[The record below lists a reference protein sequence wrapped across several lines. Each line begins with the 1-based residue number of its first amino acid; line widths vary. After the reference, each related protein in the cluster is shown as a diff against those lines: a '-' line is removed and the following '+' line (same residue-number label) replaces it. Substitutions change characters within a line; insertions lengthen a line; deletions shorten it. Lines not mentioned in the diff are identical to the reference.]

1 MAIDL
6 DVHGNTKPL
15 EAAVQAAVNRIRRQ
29 PIKITVDDKG
39 ATQPLGNMKRG
50 ADEFTKSME
59 AANARILA
67 FGASMAIINGVANAF
82 KGMVKNLVEVEK
94 AMADVNVVM
103 GLSAQNLE
111 KFSDGLFKVA
121 KETGAAFKV
130 AADAATEYAR
140 QGLGVEESLK
150 RTRDALVL
158 TRLTG
163 MDSAEAVK
171 SLTAAMNTYGTQI
184 KDTTQ
189 LVSKFAAV
197 DVKFAV
203 SAQDFADAISR
214 TGQSAKSAGV
224 SIDELVG
231 IVTAAQ
237 QKTARGGAVIGNAL
251 KTIFTKTGKT
261 DTLNQ
266 LENLGIAV
274 RDLEGNTIGAQ
285 RILNDLANT
294 FDTLSAAQKAQIT
307 QTMGGL
313 FHINILKAVLSDAA
327 KQNGIM
333 AEATRISAGAT
344 DEAIQKN
351 EELRKTMSAVAT
363 ETGLAI
369 KQVSSQIGEIAIA
382 PGMEKILNAVKSL
395 AEGLSGVLGDGEGV
409 GNKFATGLL
418 KGIGNVITGPGL
430 VVLAGVFFKLFGQA
444 LKFTKESLTSLVG
457 VTTEKQ
463 KQKAIQT
470 SLVALFGQNAA
481 LNKEMLRTDIGRT
494 EKEKIILGLLK
505 AQVVEANAL
514 NKLTAGMAGTLYR
527 KGYGANLTP
536 VGKKASGHIPNFAHP
551 ERAQAAQ
558 GGYAAGSIRS
568 MNMPGEGPVIYNSAE
583 TVKNFAGF
591 KQPAIMPPQS
601 SKAGKNYQQ
610 AFGDIHGFDPYAAGG
625 YIPNFSKTELPNV
638 PGNFVENAKF
648 RAFAGIKPG
657 DKSSKK
663 AKEAYDALMKYTE
676 QSKSNLPPA
685 RLVGAYLSAEVQK
698 NPKKSLAA
706 MLVPS
711 SAYTSASATKGNL
724 SWPVYGLFPDK
735 KTAANP
741 EAKLSDLSAEV
752 KSSFKNIGSKY
763 GSEVASIFNGKPV
776 SGKNFWDQIESD
788 RAGGAKGAW
797 KSAVGAIFE
806 AAINAAIGYKAGKR
820 GPGEVR
826 GGKKYAE
833 ADFDVRGGDLTLMRS
848 LFDGFPDSMT
858 LADYKSD
865 SVSKSNVDSFYEK
878 VIKQKKYQEIKDK
891 NDRDQKKVKKR
902 AYGHIPN
909 FADPLSDAIGREK
922 AAGVPVSQIRVGSHG
937 ALMSK
942 GNPLGLGVTNTHDEP
957 NGLRDVFGAN
967 GFVPN
972 YAEGENFK
980 EKLGGLFGSSASIQR
995 ANEAAEKLA
1004 KEQEELTQSVKDNR
1018 SERKKAGDQVQKL
1031 RKEMRKEE
1039 NLLKQNHKIMNDRNS
1054 SGKQRQNAAK
1064 AYLQSE
1070 QKLKSTTDQFNQA
1083 RNQLK
1088 STHQQLIAT
1097 ERKLKTS
1104 SSRLDSSRKT
1114 AATREARSGKMS
1126 GMGGMGLMMGAPM
1139 LAGMLQEGGAA
1150 KGGPGYALGGALQG
1164 AGTGA
1169 AMGMMFGPIGTA
1181 VGALGGALMGL
1192 VSSAEE
1198 VKEAQEQLAKSTGAQ
1213 KAQSILSAPVMQQ
1226 AFAGMG
1232 EKRLESLVNL
1242 EKQLKLGS
1250 KFEPSF
1256 TEIETRKENLDKRF
1270 DNKQLQQSA
1279 MMVWGAGTSLNIS
1292 KSISEDKIE
1301 KDASEITSVLNTDA
1315 AKERRQALVD
1325 ALKKLDPST
1334 EFMGTDLKG
1343 EVGEDGKKIFKPK
1356 KFTTSSFLSQIEGLD
1371 ITKLEDQEALKQA
1384 FENALTLQQKINIDK
1399 EKERKGVILQLNAQR
1414 AILAAQQKAK
1424 EIQFDIKSSYAQID
1438 SSLSLQAK
1446 LMGSFA
1452 TEQQKAQ
1459 MNYTKAVNK
1468 AAEKYATGAQSEEGQ
1483 YRASML
1489 AFSKNDVIAAALKTN
1504 LAQRKVNESE
1514 ISGEGNVLDLSTEV
1528 KKIDLTKELLDLS
1541 NEELYAELKKANL
1554 IDRQLQTLEDFKNS
1568 KEKNVEML
1576 LKELGLSTKIVENE
1590 FAINN
1595 AIAKRKDLISN
1606 LQSGGALM
1614 SQVLGHAQAMRGMDA
1629 QVGAAQRL
1637 TNVGPGYQTRAEQ
1650 EDFQIREKEIGL
1662 KNRIKTIRENA
1673 TIGLQKEQ
1681 TKMADILS
1689 REKELATL
1697 EKQKKAVEYYGGR
1710 MADGTQVEFGENER
1724 IRMQAL
1730 IDEEDKRN
1738 QAKEKTQNAIDNII
1752 EKSEKEVSTAQK
1764 LLDLEKQRLDEK
1776 RKHETG
1782 PGAFGNGMTDSFKMM
1797 REQVSTMDYE
1807 LGKRI
1812 PTAFAD
1818 GLSGAL
1824 IGAINGTKS
1833 LKEGLM
1839 DAAVSFLSMM
1849 QQAMMQKLVY
1859 QSMGAMG
1866 LSRGGNVRKYSKGGG
1881 VPAMV
1886 SNGEY
1891 VMSSDAVNKYGGSFM
1906 HGINAGGQIPGFSK
1920 GGMAGTKF
1928 VDGGIGGAL
1937 VMKEKRFQEA
1947 VENHLLSTG
1956 KIKREAA
1963 PGGPAAQGSA
1973 LASDFGGGRGFDSGR
1988 LYQRKAMSSAFYAE
2002 SGNVGLSEDTSA
2014 MQAILTEEERVR
2026 QEIKA
2031 KREAAK
2037 AKRRQIL
2044 GMVAS
2049 TVLMAGLSKGFGSG
2063 SKSGSKIGGFG
2074 EDLSRDAM
2082 LSQPSTNFNFNPDPV
2097 SSSMAMRLGNP
2108 FGLSYSKGGSIR
2120 KYASGGHIAGKS
2132 GIDQIP
2138 AMLSEGEYV
2147 IRASSARQIGK
2158 PMLDQINA
2166 GKFNEGGSVSE
2177 IAGSSET
2184 GSTGGNTNN
2193 ISISVNM
2200 ERGSS
2205 NKQEQ
2210 QSESTGKNPSDK
2222 SKEEQGSAKL
2232 AERIKQQVVSVII
2245 EEQRPG
2251 GLLSD

>member
-121 KETGAAFKV
+121 KETGAAFRV

-214 TGQSAKSAGV
+214 TGQSAQSAGV

-333 AEATRISAGAT
+333 AEATKISAGAT

-369 KQVSSQIGEIAIA
+369 KQVSTQIGEIALA
-382 PGMEKILNAVKSL
+382 PGMEKILNSVKSL
-395 AEGLSGVLGDGEGV
+395 AEGLSGVLGDGESTGSS
-409 GNKFATGLL
+409 FATGLL

-505 AQVVEANAL
+505 AQVLEAKSL
-514 NKLTAGMAGTLYR
+514 STLTAGMAGTLYR

-536 VGKKASGHIPNFAHP
+536 VGKKASGHIPNYANP

-558 GGYAAGSIRS
+558 GGYAAGNIRS
-568 MNMPGEGPVIYNSAE
+568 MNMPGEGSVIYNSAE
-583 TVKNFAGF
+583 KVKNFKGMS
-591 KQPAIMPPQS
+591 QPAIMPPYS

-610 AFGDIHGFDPYAAGG
+610 AFGSIHGFDPYAAGG
-625 YIPNFSKTELPNV
+625 YIPNFAKTAAQYLESARS
-638 PGNFVENAKF
+638 AKTTANLTKIARGEEIGGKTF
-648 RAFAGIKPG
+648 SLEQQADAAAALLERSAAIKTTAN
-657 DKSSKK
+657 SSQLK
-663 AKEAYDALMKYTE
+663 DT
-676 QSKSNLPPA
+676 
-685 RLVGAYLSAEVQK
+685 GAI
-698 NPKKSLAA
+698 SLAA
-706 MLVPS
+706 MLVPKEGYKFK
-711 SAYTSASATKGNL
+711 AGDKPPYASYGTGKGKMT
-724 SWPVYGLFPDK
+724 WPVYTLRSQIQKPMDLTDK
-735 KTAANP
+735 
-741 EAKLSDLSAEV
+741 V
-752 KSSFKNIGSKY
+752 KKKFESVGSKY
-763 GSEVASIFNGKPV
+763 STEVSRSVGGGNVTANK
-776 SGKNFWDQIESD
+776 FWKEIEND
-788 RAGGAKGAW
+788 RAGGGKGAW
-797 KSAVGAIFE
+797 KAAVGAIFE
-806 AAINAAIGYKAGKR
+806 ASLNAAIGYKAAKGHPEQ
-820 GPGEVR
+820 G
-826 GGKKYAE
+826 
-833 ADFDVRGGDLTLMRS
+833 DFDVRGGENLNKVRE
-848 LFDGFPDSMT
+848 LFDLPPGIPV
-858 LADYKSD
+858 ADYKS
-865 SVSKSNVDSFYEK
+865 SAASKGNRKSFRDK
-878 VIKQKKYQEIKDK
+878 VLKEGAFKAAQKKNKT
-891 NDRDQKKVKKR
+891 R

-937 ALMSK
+937 ALMGK

-972 YAEGENFK
+972 YKKGFIRKGYN
-980 EKLGGLFGSSASIQR
+980 KLNKRFS
-995 ANEAAEKLA
+995 
-1004 KEQEELTQSVKDNR
+1004 
-1018 SERKKAGDQVQKL
+1018 
-1031 RKEMRKEE
+1031 
-1039 NLLKQNHKIMNDRNS
+1039 
-1054 SGKQRQNAAK
+1054 
-1064 AYLQSE
+1064 
-1070 QKLKSTTDQFNQA
+1070 
-1083 RNQLK
+1083 
-1088 STHQQLIAT
+1088 
-1097 ERKLKTS
+1097 KTS
-1104 SSRLDSSRKT
+1104 AGKVLDSSAGQMGVAIGLPMAA
-1114 AATREARSGKMS
+1114 AATD
-1126 GMGGMGLMMGAPM
+1126 
-1139 LAGMLQEGGAA
+1139 GAA
-1150 KGGPGYALGGALQG
+1150 LSGALQG

-1169 AMGMMFGPIGTA
+1169 MIGSMFGPLGTA
-1181 VGALGGALMGL
+1181 VGAAGGALLGFIGGLNDAEKATKEKAKQDREVAAQAFSQTTQEIFGGDYSPSQKLNGKTLLATFESVPLHMGI
-1192 VSSAEE
+1192 AMQEMR
-1198 VKEAQEQLAKSTGAQ
+1198 EQLRDFKGTGREKLAEQERLKSELRY
-1213 KAQSILSAPVMQQ
+1213 KSSEDLDREKKSILASLMKGRENEV
-1226 AFAGMG
+1226 FRGR
-1232 EKRLESLVNL
+1232 EKL
-1242 EKQLKLGS
+1242 EKIGLK
-1250 KFEPSF
+1250 
-1256 TEIETRKENLDKRF
+1256 
-1270 DNKQLQQSA
+1270 
-1279 MMVWGAGTSLNIS
+1279 
-1292 KSISEDKIE
+1292 
-1301 KDASEITSVLNTDA
+1301 
-1315 AKERRQALVD
+1315 
-1325 ALKKLDPST
+1325 
-1334 EFMGTDLKG
+1334 
-1343 EVGEDGKKIFKPK
+1343 
-1356 KFTTSSFLSQIEGLD
+1356 
-1371 ITKLEDQEALKQA
+1371 QEAATGLEIIEAIKVADPKQIQKFFNDMKMNLQERA
-1384 FENALTLQQKINIDK
+1384 GSERDLT
-1399 EKERKGVILQLNAQR
+1399 RAVILQLNT
-1414 AILAAQQKAK
+1414 QKAIVDAQHASK
-1424 EIQFDIKSSYAQID
+1424 LRQLEINTKYSSIVD
-1438 SSLSLQAK
+1438 SLTLQERVI
-1446 LMGSFA
+1446 GSSI
-1452 TEQQKAQ
+1452 TEQQKA
-1459 MNYTKAVNK
+1459 NFTYTKAMQNAARKYEVGEEASGFKFRESMLDFAKGGNVIAQLKTVLASGKSIDSDKVNLNQELSNLSSQELSHMMAK
-1468 AAEKYATGAQSEEGQ
+1468 LDLTDEERLSLEQIVEARIRNLELLKKEKEIAEQRAKTEKYI
-1483 YRASML
+1483 
-1489 AFSKNDVIAAALKTN
+1489 NDTVGKRNDI
-1504 LAQRKVNESE
+1504 
-1514 ISGEGNVLDLSTEV
+1514 I
-1528 KKIDLTKELLDLS
+1528 
-1541 NEELYAELKKANL
+1541 
-1554 IDRQLQTLEDFKNS
+1554 S
-1568 KEKNVEML
+1568 KEKNNLKSRSSALSHTQTMRGFGVELSSARRAADFGGGYKTHRQKAEFDLNESSINTQLKITEIKENNLLEIQRKKLALKKEELAQEEML
-1576 LKELGLSTKIVENE
+1576 DFYKKKEVEGHTLSTEEETYYKSLEMGEKDRLRTIKIINQEIDQQEEKSKGLIENAERLLEVE
-1590 FAINN
+1590 
-1595 AIAKRKDLISN
+1595 KQISKEN
-1606 LQSGGALM
+1606 LS
-1614 SQVLGHAQAMRGMDA
+1614 R
-1629 QVGAAQRL
+1629 AQRL
-1637 TNVGPGYQTRAEQ
+1637 EALEFAKTQAQYQDQISSDEFEIEQGQLRLSRGPGYIS
-1650 EDFQIREKEIGL
+1650 DFQKRRNDLSNRGAREKIGFASMEEGARLQISTLKESHDYEKLASEQSRYEELYSKLGKEYVSPKEMNELGGLQQTL
-1662 KNRIKTIRENA
+1662 KNREETLSKIEEQSQMINSAKDSAIEKTKTLLN
-1673 TIGLQKEQ
+1673 
-1681 TKMADILS
+1681 
-1689 REKELATL
+1689 L
-1697 EKQKKAVEYYGGR
+1697 EKQ
-1710 MADGTQVEFGENER
+1710 
-1724 IRMQAL
+1724 I
-1730 IDEEDKRN
+1730 
-1738 QAKEKTQNAIDNII
+1738 
-1752 EKSEKEVSTAQK
+1752 
-1764 LLDLEKQRLDEK
+1764 LEQEIAHK
-1776 RKHETG
+1776 TG
-1782 PGAFGNGMTDSFKMM
+1782 PGAFSNGMTDSFEMM
-1797 REQVSTMDYE
+1797 RDQVSMMDYE

-1866 LSRGGNVRKYSKGGG
+1866 FSKGGNVRKYSKGGG

-1891 VMSSDAVNKYGGSFM
+1891 VMSRDAVNKYGGSFM

-1920 GGMAGTKF
+1920 GGMTGTI
-1928 VDGGIGGAL
+1928 VDDSGIGGAL

-1973 LASDFGGGRGFDSGR
+1973 LASNFGGGRGFDSGR
-1988 LYQRKAMSSAFYAE
+1988 LYQRKAMSSSFYAQ
-2002 SGNVGLSEDTSA
+2002 SGNVGLGEDTSA
-2014 MQAILTEEERVR
+2014 MQAILSEEERVR

-2108 FGLSYSKGGSIR
+2108 FGLSYGGSIR

>member
-121 KETGAAFKV
+121 KETGAAFRV

-214 TGQSAKSAGV
+214 TGQSAQSAGV

-369 KQVSSQIGEIAIA
+369 KQVSTQIGEIALA
-382 PGMEKILNAVKSL
+382 PGMEKILNSVKSL
-395 AEGLSGVLGDGEGV
+395 AEGLSGVLGDGESTGSS
-409 GNKFATGLL
+409 FATGLL

-505 AQVVEANAL
+505 AQVVEANSL

-536 VGKKASGHIPNFAHP
+536 VGKKASGHIPNYANP

-558 GGYAAGSIRS
+558 GGYAAGNIRS
-568 MNMPGEGPVIYNSAE
+568 MNMPGEGSVIYNSAE
-583 TVKNFAGF
+583 KVKNFKGMS
-591 KQPAIMPPQS
+591 QPAIMPPHS

-610 AFGDIHGFDPYAAGG
+610 AFGSIHGFDPYAAGG
-625 YIPNFSKTELPNV
+625 YIPNF
-638 PGNFVENAKF
+638 
-648 RAFAGIKPG
+648 
-657 DKSSKK
+657 
-663 AKEAYDALMKYTE
+663 
-676 QSKSNLPPA
+676 A
-685 RLVGAYLSAEVQK
+685 RGGKGVGAKPRIDLS
-698 NPKKSLAA
+698 NPAI
-706 MLVPS
+706 MQEI
-711 SAYTSASATKGNL
+711 
-724 SWPVYGLFPDK
+724 DK
-735 KTAANP
+735 KTKYLNAGSS
-741 EAKLSDLSAEV
+741 EYIGLSASLGPDKPKQTFYVAGGSGTDSGIYNKKGRSFYKKAAMQKAQPRKIDVEF
-752 KSSFKNIGSKY
+752 KSLDEKDERRGLKRYDDEINSKLQKRSAIIASGMLKTFGY
-763 GSEVASIFNGKPV
+763 GSMN
-776 SGKNFWDQIESD
+776 
-788 RAGGAKGAW
+788 
-797 KSAVGAIFE
+797 SAVIEKDLPKSKMATVAGHIFE
-806 AAINAAIGYKAGKR
+806 AVTKSVLRSVGESAKVDERPDNALIDLPPNKKLYELFEVGKNQ
-820 GPGEVR
+820 GSEG
-826 GGKKYAE
+826 AE
-833 ADFDVRGGDLTLMRS
+833 AKINTNLKNVMGFARKIYSSDPTTKTPLDLKS
-848 LFDGFPDSMT
+848 LP
-858 LADYKSD
+858 
-865 SVSKSNVDSFYEK
+865 
-878 VIKQKKYQEIKDK
+878 KKGK
-891 NDRDQKKVKKR
+891 

-922 AAGVPVSQIRVGSHG
+922 SAGVPVSQIRVGSHG
-937 ALMSK
+937 ALMGK

-972 YAEGENFK
+972 YFNPLDGIKSSIANTKFGQNWEKATTEHTK
-980 EKLGGLFGSSASIQR
+980 KIEKLNRRIEQREQAIQKHNQELSTLTKGTSEYR
-995 ANEAAEKLA
+995 AV
-1004 KEQEELTQSVKDNR
+1004 QS
-1018 SERKKAGDQVQKL
+1018 
-1031 RKEMRKEE
+1031 
-1039 NLLKQNHKIMNDRNS
+1039 
-1054 SGKQRQNAAK
+1054 
-1064 AYLQSE
+1064 
-1070 QKLKSTTDQFNQA
+1070 KLKSTTSNLDKTRA
-1083 RNQLK
+1083 KLSVLEK
-1088 STHQQLIAT
+1088 SSAT
-1097 ERKLKTS
+1097 GIG
-1104 SSRLDSSRKT
+1104 
-1114 AATREARSGKMS
+1114 GKMGRFSS
-1126 GMGGMGLMMGAPM
+1126 GLGRAFSGNAGMAMMIGAPMAAGFLQQGGMGAQGGNQSMYAAGGALSGAASGAMMASMIAPMFGPGAP
-1139 LAGMLQEGGAA
+1139 LVI
-1150 KGGPGYALGGALQG
+1150 ALGGAVGAYQG
-1164 AGTGA
+1164 WASATEENTKALKDAELKRQQGVISSFVGTSPKFIQAFSKNIFDDMSQEGKQLMKMA
-1169 AMGMMFGPIGTA
+1169 APKYTATTPPDINEKDFLIRGPNNPIFKMKIPLISDFFGP
-1181 VGALGGALMGL
+1181 
-1192 VSSAEE
+1192 SAEE
-1198 VKEAQEQLAKSTGAQ
+1198 IDQISKYREQGDQQNEFQNVQQYQVGSMKKAVESMGDEKFLFPSYTRDKKGKIQQQGQPELQKSSDFL
-1213 KAQSILSAPVMQQ
+1213 K
-1226 AFAGMG
+1226 
-1232 EKRLESLVNL
+1232 NL
-1242 EKQLKLGS
+1242 EKIDFFKVDD
-1250 KFEPSF
+1250 
-1256 TEIETRKENLDKRF
+1256 TEDVKR
-1270 DNKQLQQSA
+1270 
-1279 MMVWGAGTSLNIS
+1279 I
-1292 KSISEDKIE
+1292 
-1301 KDASEITSVLNTDA
+1301 
-1315 AKERRQALVD
+1315 
-1325 ALKKLDPST
+1325 
-1334 EFMGTDLKG
+1334 
-1343 EVGEDGKKIFKPK
+1343 
-1356 KFTTSSFLSQIEGLD
+1356 
-1371 ITKLEDQEALKQA
+1371 EALRSQ
-1384 FENALTLQQKINIDK
+1384 LYKIYQEQITAEHDQS
-1399 EKERKGVILQLNAQR
+1399 EAIILQLNIQKAMIESQK
-1414 AILAAQQKAK
+1414 AAAQA
-1424 EIQFDIKSSYAQID
+1424 QFDIKKGYLERGNILEQE
-1438 SSLSLQAK
+1438 LK
-1446 LMGSFA
+1446 LMGGFISEEQKARMKYVQGLNKAGEAYDLARVSAESTKKQGLINLINTDADLEQKLKISLYKEKLKAEEQAEFQKQTPEEQAAAAKQVELTDELIKKEADRLKKILKQNGA
-1452 TEQQKAQ
+1452 TEDQIDKILNIYSQSELNLQLAGNELDLKEQKLHLDKQTNVELGKQAGAMRVLIAEAEKLKDKAQ
-1459 MNYTKAVNK
+1459 
-1468 AAEKYATGAQSEEGQ
+1468 
-1483 YRASML
+1483 
-1489 AFSKNDVIAAALKTN
+1489 FD
-1504 LAQRKVNESE
+1504 
-1514 ISGEGNVLDLSTEV
+1514 
-1528 KKIDLTKELLDLS
+1528 IDLNQQQERIRRA
-1541 NEELYAELKKANL
+1541 LYQMPTHGRGIYRSQDENIAF
-1554 IDRQLQTLEDFKNS
+1554 DRAQLE
-1568 KEKNVEML
+1568 
-1576 LKELGLSTKIVENE
+1576 
-1590 FAINN
+1590 A
-1595 AIAKRKDLISN
+1595 R
-1606 LQSGGALM
+1606 
-1614 SQVLGHAQAMRGMDA
+1614 
-1629 QVGAAQRL
+1629 
-1637 TNVGPGYQTRAEQ
+1637 
-1650 EDFQIREKEIGL
+1650 
-1662 KNRIKTIRENA
+1662 
-1673 TIGLQKEQ
+1673 IGLQKQSRLAGSRSAITSKFKELNLDP
-1681 TKMADILS
+1681 TGLSINDMTSANIVGRTKKMAQERIDELNKGKGSASTDEQAEINRQIAEYQNIIDGKKNDILDKVKS
-1689 REKELATL
+1689 TVTEQSRLNQLQEANNDASRAELELREKILKYKRGEALPGDDRSAMSRGIGEGMDSIR
-1697 EKQKKAVEYYGGR
+1697 EKVQY
-1710 MADGTQVEFGENER
+1710 
-1724 IRMQAL
+1724 
-1730 IDEEDKRN
+1730 
-1738 QAKEKTQNAIDNII
+1738 
-1752 EKSEKEVSTAQK
+1752 
-1764 LLDLEKQRLDEK
+1764 
-1776 RKHETG
+1776 
-1782 PGAFGNGMTDSFKMM
+1782 
-1797 REQVSTMDYE
+1797 MDYE
-1807 LGKRI
+1807 LGEKI
-1812 PTAFAD
+1812 PGAFAD
-1818 GLSGAL
+1818 GLAGAMTE
-1824 IGAINGTKS
+1824 AINGTKS
-1833 LKEGLM
+1833 IKEGLM
-1839 DAAVSFLSMM
+1839 DAAVGFLGMI
-1849 QQAMMQKLVY
+1849 QQAMMQKMAY
-1859 QSMGAMG
+1859 QMVGAMG
-1866 LSRGGNVRKYSKGGG
+1866 FSKGGNVRKYSKGGG

-1891 VMSSDAVNKYGGSFM
+1891 VMSRDAVNKYGGSFM
-1906 HGINAGGQIPGFSK
+1906 HGMNAGGSIPGFAD
-1920 GGMAGTKF
+1920 GGEIQKQKIPVGGKIAGTIISKSLEAKAKQEA
-1928 VDGGIGGAL
+1928 AL
-1937 VMKEKRFQEA
+1937 ANA
-1947 VENHLLSTG
+1947 VENDLLSKG
-1956 KIKREAA
+1956 KIRREGA

-1973 LASDFGGGRGFDSGR
+1973 LASNFGGGRGFDSGR
-1988 LYQRKAMSSAFYAE
+1988 LYQRKAMSGAFYAQ
-2002 SGNVGLSEDTSA
+2002 SGNVGLGEDTSA
-2014 MQAILTEEERVR
+2014 IQSILSEEERIR
-2026 QEIKA
+2026 QEAEA
-2031 KREAAK
+2031 KRQAKK
-2037 AKRRQIL
+2037 AKRRQLL

-2049 TVLMAGLSKGFGSG
+2049 IGLMYGLGKMDLFGTEAGPKITAPKGMTTTLKRFD
-2063 SKSGSKIGGFG
+2063 GG
-2074 EDLSRDAM
+2074 
-2082 LSQPSTNFNFNPDPV
+2082 P
-2097 SSSMAMRLGNP
+2097 
-2108 FGLSYSKGGSIR
+2108 IR

-2166 GKFNEGGSVSE
+2166 GKFYDGGAVSK

-2193 ISISVNM
+2193 ISISINM

-2205 NKQEQ
+2205 NQKQQKENESSGQNPADRSNDEQ
-2210 QSESTGKNPSDK
+2210 SNAQ
-2222 SKEEQGSAKL
+2222 L
-2232 AERIKQQVVSVII
+2232 AERIKQQVVSVIV

>member
-121 KETGAAFKV
+121 KETGAAFRV

-214 TGQSAKSAGV
+214 TGQSAQSAGV

-369 KQVSSQIGEIAIA
+369 KQVSTQIGEIAIA

-395 AEGLSGVLGDGEGV
+395 AEGLSGVLGDGESAGSS
-409 GNKFATGLL
+409 FATGLL

-430 VVLAGVFFKLFGQA
+430 VVLAGVFYKLFGQA
-444 LKFTKESLTSLVG
+444 LKFTKESLTSLAG

-494 EKEKIILGLLK
+494 EKEKIILGLLR
-505 AQVVEANAL
+505 AQVVEASSL

-536 VGKKASGHIPNFAHP
+536 VGKKASGHIPNYANP

-610 AFGDIHGFDPYAAGG
+610 AFGNIHGFDPYAAGG
-625 YIPNFSKTELPNV
+625 YIPNFALTANQILNNALGSKRTTNLTKIASGENISEQSFSDSQRKAAALALGERSAAIKTTANSSQLKNTGANDVISKTYNQSGKMVLFAASAKDGGGYAGPDRKKNIIYINPNATKGDSKFSKTNKDNMIPVNVPYFTIGKNDEERAKNDPKIKNKIEGDLVSQSQKTTNQLVSKIFKQQSIPNV
-638 PGNFVENAKF
+638 IKSGDVAVTVGNVFEKILMSVQK
-648 RAFAGIKPG
+648 GV
-657 DKSSKK
+657 S
-663 AKEAYDALMKYTE
+663 KEAYDAD
-676 QSKSNLPPA
+676 PPGNA
-685 RLVGAYLSAEVQK
+685 LLDIPRGGRDALWDLFGATPLG
-698 NPKKSLAA
+698 SLGA
-706 MLVPS
+706 
-711 SAYTSASATKGNL
+711 
-724 SWPVYGLFPDK
+724 
-735 KTAANP
+735 
-741 EAKLSDLSAEV
+741 EAKIAL
-752 KSSFKNIGSKY
+752 GS
-763 GSEVASIFNGKPV
+763 
-776 SGKNFWDQIESD
+776 
-788 RAGGAKGAW
+788 GGDAAHL
-797 KSAVGAIFE
+797 KSAAEKF
-806 AAINAAIGYKAGKR
+806 YKIDSYRGPGGKKAKAFAPAGKVQGKR
-820 GPGEVR
+820 GGT
-826 GGKKYAE
+826 KA
-833 ADFDVRGGDLTLMRS
+833 S
-848 LFDGFPDSMT
+848 
-858 LADYKSD
+858 
-865 SVSKSNVDSFYEK
+865 
-878 VIKQKKYQEIKDK
+878 
-891 NDRDQKKVKKR
+891 
-902 AYGHIPN
+902 GHIPN

-937 ALMSK
+937 ALMGK
-942 GNPLGLGVTNTHDEP
+942 GNPLGLGVTNTYDEP

-972 YAEGENFK
+972 Y
-980 EKLGGLFGSSASIQR
+980 KLGFIKKGYNKL
-995 ANEAAEKLA
+995 NE
-1004 KEQEELTQSVKDNR
+1004 R
-1018 SERKKAGDQVQKL
+1018 
-1031 RKEMRKEE
+1031 
-1039 NLLKQNHKIMNDRNS
+1039 
-1054 SGKQRQNAAK
+1054 
-1064 AYLQSE
+1064 
-1070 QKLKSTTDQFNQA
+1070 F
-1083 RNQLK
+1083 
-1088 STHQQLIAT
+1088 
-1097 ERKLKTS
+1097 LKTS
-1104 SSRLDSSRKT
+1104 AGKVLDSNAGQMGVAIGLPM
-1114 AATREARSGKMS
+1114 AA
-1126 GMGGMGLMMGAPM
+1126 GATDD
-1139 LAGMLQEGGAA
+1139 AA
-1150 KGGPGYALGGALQG
+1150 LSGALQG

-1169 AMGMMFGPIGTA
+1169 MIGSMFGPLGTA
-1181 VGALGGALMGL
+1181 IGAAGGAIYGFVNGL
-1192 VSSAEE
+1192 EDAEKATREKAKQDREIAAKTFSQTAQEIFGGDYSPSQKLDGKTLLATFESVPLHMDIAMQEMREQLRDFKGTDREKLAEE
-1198 VKEAQEQLAKSTGAQ
+1198 ERLKSELRY
-1213 KAQSILSAPVMQQ
+1213 KSSEDLDREKKSILASLMKGRKNEV
-1226 AFAGMG
+1226 FRGR
-1232 EKRLESLVNL
+1232 EKL
-1242 EKQLKLGS
+1242 EKIGLK
-1250 KFEPSF
+1250 
-1256 TEIETRKENLDKRF
+1256 
-1270 DNKQLQQSA
+1270 
-1279 MMVWGAGTSLNIS
+1279 
-1292 KSISEDKIE
+1292 
-1301 KDASEITSVLNTDA
+1301 
-1315 AKERRQALVD
+1315 
-1325 ALKKLDPST
+1325 
-1334 EFMGTDLKG
+1334 
-1343 EVGEDGKKIFKPK
+1343 
-1356 KFTTSSFLSQIEGLD
+1356 
-1371 ITKLEDQEALKQA
+1371 QEAATGLEIIEAIKVADPEQIQKFFNDIKMNLQERAGSERDQA
-1384 FENALTLQQKINIDK
+1384 RA
-1399 EKERKGVILQLNAQR
+1399 VILQLNT
-1414 AILAAQQKAK
+1414 QKAIVDAQHASK
-1424 EIQFDIKSSYAQID
+1424 LRQLEINTKYSSIVD
-1438 SSLSLQAK
+1438 SLTLQERVI
-1446 LMGSFA
+1446 GSSI
-1452 TEQQKAQ
+1452 TEQQKA
-1459 MNYTKAVNK
+1459 NFTYTKAMQNAAGKYKVGEEASGFKFRESMLDFAKGGNVIAQLKTVLASGKSIDSDKVNLNQELSNLSSQELSDMMAK
-1468 AAEKYATGAQSEEGQ
+1468 LNLTDEERLSLEQIVEARIRNLELLKKEKEIAEQRARTEKYI
-1483 YRASML
+1483 
-1489 AFSKNDVIAAALKTN
+1489 NDTVGKRNDI
-1504 LAQRKVNESE
+1504 
-1514 ISGEGNVLDLSTEV
+1514 I
-1528 KKIDLTKELLDLS
+1528 
-1541 NEELYAELKKANL
+1541 
-1554 IDRQLQTLEDFKNS
+1554 S
-1568 KEKNVEML
+1568 KEKNNLKSRSSALSHTQTMRGFGVELSSERRKANFGGGYKTHRQQAEFDLNESSINTQLKITEIKENNLLEIQRKKLALKKEELAQEEML
-1576 LKELGLSTKIVENE
+1576 DLYRKKEVEGHTLSSEEETYYKGLEMGQEDRLRTIKIINQEIDQQKEKGKGLIENAERLLEVEKQISKENLSRAERLEALEFAKTQAQYQDQISSDELEIEQAQLRLSRGAGYISDFQKRRNALSDRGAREEIGFASMEEGARLQISTLKESNDYEKLASEQSRYEELYSKLGKEYVSPKEMNE
-1590 FAINN
+1590 
-1595 AIAKRKDLISN
+1595 LGG
-1606 LQSGGALM
+1606 LQE
-1614 SQVLGHAQAMRGMDA
+1614 
-1629 QVGAAQRL
+1629 
-1637 TNVGPGYQTRAEQ
+1637 T
-1650 EDFQIREKEIGL
+1650 L
-1662 KNRIKTIRENA
+1662 KNREEALSKIEEKSQMINSAKDSAIEKTRTLLN
-1673 TIGLQKEQ
+1673 
-1681 TKMADILS
+1681 
-1689 REKELATL
+1689 L
-1697 EKQKKAVEYYGGR
+1697 EKQ
-1710 MADGTQVEFGENER
+1710 
-1724 IRMQAL
+1724 I
-1730 IDEEDKRN
+1730 
-1738 QAKEKTQNAIDNII
+1738 
-1752 EKSEKEVSTAQK
+1752 
-1764 LLDLEKQRLDEK
+1764 LEQEIAHK
-1776 RKHETG
+1776 TG
-1782 PGAFGNGMTDSFKMM
+1782 PEAFGNGMTDSFKMM
-1797 REQVSTMDYE
+1797 REQVSMMDYE

-1891 VMSSDAVNKYGGSFM
+1891 VMSRDAVNKYGGSFM
-1906 HGINAGGQIPGFSK
+1906 HGINSGGQIPGFSK
-1920 GGMAGTKF
+1920 GGVAGTKF
-1928 VDGGIGGAL
+1928 VDGSIGGAL
-1937 VMKEKRFQEA
+1937 VMKEKRFQKA

-2014 MQAILTEEERVR
+2014 MQAILTEEDRVR

-2049 TVLMAGLSKGFGSG
+2049 TVLMAGLSKGFGS
-2063 SKSGSKIGGFG
+2063 KSGSKIGGFG

-2082 LSQPSTNFNFNPDPV
+2082 LSQSSTNFNFNPDPV
-2097 SSSMAMRLGNP
+2097 GDSMAMRLGNP
-2108 FGLSYSKGGSIR
+2108 FGLKSLGGSIR

>member
-121 KETGAAFKV
+121 KETGAAFRV

-214 TGQSAKSAGV
+214 TGQSAQSAGV

-369 KQVSSQIGEIAIA
+369 KQVSTQIGEIAIA
-382 PGMEKILNAVKSL
+382 PGMEKILNSVKSL
-395 AEGLSGVLGDGEGV
+395 AEGLSGVLGDGESTGSS
-409 GNKFATGLL
+409 FATGLL

-470 SLVALFGQNAA
+470 SLVSLFGQNAA

-505 AQVVEANAL
+505 AQNLEAKSL
-514 NKLTAGMAGTLYR
+514 STLTAGMAGTLYR

-536 VGKKASGHIPNFAHP
+536 VGKKASGHIPNYANP

-558 GGYAAGSIRS
+558 GGYAAGNIRS
-568 MNMPGEGPVIYNSAE
+568 MNMPGEGSVIYNSAE
-583 TVKNFAGF
+583 KVKNFKGMS
-591 KQPAIMPPQS
+591 QPAIMPPHS

-610 AFGDIHGFDPYAAGG
+610 AFGNIHGFDPYAAGG
-625 YIPNFSKTELPNV
+625 YVPNFAGPRTHVNQGS
-638 PGNFVENAKF
+638 AKYI
-648 RAFAGIKPG
+648 G
-657 DKSSKK
+657 
-663 AKEAYDALMKYTE
+663 
-676 QSKSNLPPA
+676 
-685 RLVGAYLSAEVQK
+685 LSAT
-698 NPKKSLAA
+698 N
-706 MLVPS
+706 
-711 SAYTSASATKGNL
+711 SA
-724 SWPVYGLFPDK
+724 
-735 KTAANP
+735 
-741 EAKLSDLSAEV
+741 
-752 KSSFKNIGSKY
+752 
-763 GSEVASIFNGKPV
+763 
-776 SGKNFWDQIESD
+776 D
-788 RAGGAKGAW
+788 RAGTLYATAGKGMSNVFSSVGKPYREAAAKSKGAKIDYEFYSLDDSEKRKYYDSKVEDELKEDLQRASYGIMNKLLKTLSSKDQNFIA
-797 KSAVGAIFE
+797 KKADLSKDLPENKMSVAAGHIFE
-806 AAINAAIGYKAGKR
+806 AASKTILREIGAESAIPDSETARIDFFKNDKLYDLFGVKGAKGSVGAEAKINSNEANAKSFARKIYDL
-820 GPGEVR
+820 EI
-826 GGKKYAE
+826 GGKGITSGSKTSALLKTK
-833 ADFDVRGGDLTLMRS
+833 ADRDKFESWVVQNKGQIINGVTIGKTGNARYNMLR
-848 LFDGFPDSMT
+848 
-858 LADYKSD
+858 
-865 SVSKSNVDSFYEK
+865 
-878 VIKQKKYQEIKDK
+878 DK
-891 NDRDQKKVKKR
+891 NKKDRLLESYESSFKSK
-902 AYGHIPN
+902 GFIPN

-937 ALMSK
+937 ALMGK

-972 YAEGENFK
+972 YAAGDSRVNIISKLLDKWKSVSQTSLSNTKQELIEDMRINTTRRGYSAQETAEDAKQLGFSKQETKEALSQLNFSRK
-980 EKLGGLFGSSASIQR
+980 ETKQALTSTFGAGGLAGLNKKFEGTTMGRALGS
-995 ANEAAEKLA
+995 
-1004 KEQEELTQSVKDNR
+1004 T
-1018 SERKKAGDQVQKL
+1018 
-1031 RKEMRKEE
+1031 
-1039 NLLKQNHKIMNDRNS
+1039 
-1054 SGKQRQNAAK
+1054 
-1064 AYLQSE
+1064 
-1070 QKLKSTTDQFNQA
+1070 
-1083 RNQLK
+1083 
-1088 STHQQLIAT
+1088 
-1097 ERKLKTS
+1097 
-1104 SSRLDSSRKT
+1104 
-1114 AATREARSGKMS
+1114 
-1126 GMGGMGLMMGAPM
+1126 GGQMGLMMGAPM
-1139 LAGMLQEGGAA
+1139 LAGMLQQGGAT
-1150 KGGPGYALGGALQG
+1150 KGGAGYTLGGALQG

-1169 AMGMMFGPIGTA
+1169 SMGMIFGPIGTA
-1181 VGALGGALMGL
+1181 VGALGGAFMGL
-1192 VSSAEE
+1192 VNSAKE
-1198 VKEAQEQLAKSTGAQ
+1198 VEEAQVELAKSTGAQ
-1213 KAQSILSAPVMQQ
+1213 KSQSILSAPVMQQ
-1226 AFAGMG
+1226 AFAGIG
-1232 EKRLESLVNL
+1232 EERLESLVNL
-1242 EKQLKLGS
+1242 KKQLKLGS

-1256 TEIETRKENLDKRF
+1256 TEIETRKENLDKKF

-1279 MMVWGAGTSLNIS
+1279 MMVWGGGSSLNIS

-1301 KDASEITSVLNTDA
+1301 KDASEITSVLNTDT
-1315 AKERRQALVD
+1315 AKERRQALVG

-1343 EVGEDGKKIFKPK
+1343 EVGEDGKKIFKSK

-1371 ITKLEDQEALKQA
+1371 ITKLEDQEALRQA

-1399 EKERKGVILQLNAQR
+1399 EKERKAVILQLNAQR

-1468 AAEKYATGAQSEEGQ
+1468 AAEKYATGAQSQEDQ
-1483 YRASML
+1483 YRVSMIK
-1489 AFSKNDVIAAALKTN
+1489 FSEDATIAAALKTN
-1504 LAQRKVNESE
+1504 LAQRKVNEAE
-1514 ISGEGNVLDLSTEV
+1514 ISGEGNTLDLDTET
-1528 KKIDLTKELLDLS
+1528 KKIDLTKELLKLS
-1541 NEELYAELKKANL
+1541 NEELYTELKKANL
-1554 IDRQLQTLEDFKNS
+1554 VGNQLQALEDFKNS

-1576 LKELGLSTKIVENE
+1576 LKELGLSTKIAESE
-1590 FAINN
+1590 FAIND
-1595 AIAKRKDLISN
+1595 AIAKRKDLLAN
-1606 LQSGGALM
+1606 M
-1614 SQVLGHAQAMRGMDA
+1614 STAIGMSDKQLAHDQKMRGFSSQLA
-1629 QVGAAQRL
+1629 AAQRL
-1637 TNVGPGYQTRAEQ
+1637 TDVGPGYQTRAQQ
-1650 EDFQIREKEIGL
+1650 EDFQMREKQISL
-1662 KNRIKTIRENA
+1662 ENA
-1673 TIGLQKEQ
+1673 ATTLRGNATSAINKKIKERTDLELQQQVAQERVSAIKGGAKPTTAEEQKE
-1681 TKMADILS
+1681 
-1689 REKELATL
+1689 L
-1697 EKQKKAVEYYGGR
+1697 EALLVE
-1710 MADGTQVEFGENER
+1710 QQ
-1724 IRMQAL
+1724 QAL
-1730 IDEEDKRN
+1730 AFIDHEIKNINESTKEEISN
-1738 QAKEKTQNAIDNII
+1738 
-1752 EKSEKEVSTAQK
+1752 AQK

-1782 PGAFGNGMTDSFKMM
+1782 PGAFKNGLKDGMAQLREDTLLIDYQLSRDIPQNFANGLASAMT
-1797 REQVSTMDYE
+1797 E
-1807 LGKRI
+1807 
-1812 PTAFAD
+1812 A
-1818 GLSGAL
+1818 LSGAKDL
-1824 IGAINGTKS
+1824 DDALRDAGIAF
-1833 LKEGLM
+1833 LKTI
-1839 DAAVSFLSMM
+1839 
-1849 QQAMMQKLVY
+1849 QQAMMQKAANNIVGMLPF
-1859 QSMGAMG
+1859 
-1866 LSRGGNVRKYSKGGG
+1866 SRGGNVRKYSQGGG

-1886 SNGEY
+1886 SDGEY
-1891 VMSSDAVNKYGGSFM
+1891 VMSGGAVNKYGGAFM
-1906 HGINAGGQIPGFSK
+1906 HGLNAGGNVPTFSNGGKLEGFQYK
-1920 GGMAGTKF
+1920 
-1928 VDGGIGGAL
+1928 
-1937 VMKEKRFQEA
+1937 
-1947 VENHLLSTG
+1947 
-1956 KIKREAA
+1956 
-1963 PGGPAAQGSA
+1963 
-1973 LASDFGGGRGFDSGR
+1973 SGR
-1988 LYQRKAMSSAFYAE
+1988 AYQSKKMSGAFYGRAD
-2002 SGNVGLSEDTSA
+2002 NVGLREDASSLEGA
-2014 MQAILTEEERVR
+2014 LADKRAKEEEA
-2026 QEIKA
+2026 IAKA
-2031 KREAAK
+2031 KEEAAK
-2037 AKRRQIL
+2037 YNARVQQIVST
-2044 GMVAS
+2044 VAS
-2049 TVLMAGLSKGFGSG
+2049 IAMAGVTAGMQGSG
-2063 SKSGSKIGGFG
+2063 KLTGTAKAAGYGSK
-2074 EDLSRDAM
+2074 
-2082 LSQPSTNFNFNPDPV
+2082 T
-2097 SSSMAMRLGNP
+2097 P
-2108 FGLSYSKGGSIR
+2108 FGVKMATDAGGQAVSLLPNVDTSGFSNVTNTRSWNPMSWKSPSSVNPGLGPFFWNKPTNQYYGGPIR
-2120 KYASGGHIAGKS
+2120 QYANGGHISGKS

-2158 PMLDQINA
+2158 PMLDRINA
-2166 GKFNEGGSVSE
+2166 GKFNDGGPVDKIVGSE
-2177 IAGSSET
+2177 ET
-2184 GSTGGNTNN
+2184 SGTSGNTNN
-2193 ISISVNM
+2193 INISVNI
-2200 ERGSS
+2200 ESGSVKDEKKS
-2205 NKQEQ
+2205 SDNTSVEASVGGKEK
-2210 QSESTGKNPSDK
+2210 ES
-2222 SKEEQGSAKL
+2222 GSAIADK
-2232 AERIKQQVVSVII
+2232 IKQQVLSVIV